1 MKLSW
6 QQNLVNS
13 YQADGCIR
21 FFESAAF
28 MRLIQSGII
37 GVLMMELE
45 SNSDMSVDLNNLIA
59 VSLRECY

>member
-6 QQNLVNS
+6 QRNLVKS

-21 FFESAAF
+21 FFESVAF
-28 MRLIQSGII
+28 VRLIQSAII

-45 SNSDMSVDLNNLIA
+45 SNSDMSVDLNNLTA
-59 VSLRECY
+59 VSMRECH